1 VKKSK
6 VPSGWMSCSLGS
18 LGELSAGGTP
28 STRDRS
34 FWDKGTIRWMSS
46 GEIHQKHIREV
57 KGRITNKGYQNSN
70 AKLLPV
76 GTILIAL
83 AGQGKTRGTVA
94 ITNIEVTTNQS
105 VGAVKIKH
113 DKVLPL
119 YLFHNLDRRYQ
130 ELRRI
135 SLGDGRAGLNLDI
148 LRKLQVLLP
157 PLPEQKEIAK
167 ILSTWDRAIETL
179 AKLIVTK
186 TRLKKGLM
194 QKLLNSKGKQIILKD
209 IAEIVFSNVDKKSYS
224 GQRQVS
230 LCNYLDVYNNTYIT
244 SNLPFMQATA
254 SEAEINKFSLKE
266 GDVIITKDSETPED
280 IGIPAVVVEKLKG
293 VICGYH
299 LAIIRPDTDKI
310 NPVYL
315 AKELTTLRIKKQFY
329 KYANGAT
336 RFGLG
341 TGDIGKI
348 EIVVP
353 KLDDQVKISRLF
365 QSMDREASLF
375 AMVREH
381 WQSQKQGL
389 MQKLLTGKIRVKD
402 GAK

>member
-1 VKKSK
+1 
-6 VPSGWMSCSLGS
+6 
-18 LGELSAGGTP
+18 
-28 STRDRS
+28 
-34 FWDKGTIRWMSS
+34 
-46 GEIHQKHIREV
+46 
-57 KGRITNKGYQNSN
+57 
-70 AKLLPV
+70 
-76 GTILIAL
+76 
-83 AGQGKTRGTVA
+83 
-94 ITNIEVTTNQS
+94 
-105 VGAVKIKH
+105 
-113 DKVLPL
+113 
-119 YLFHNLDRRYQ
+119 
-130 ELRRI
+130 
-135 SLGDGRAGLNLDI
+135 
-148 LRKLQVLLP
+148 
-157 PLPEQKEIAK
+157 
-167 ILSTWDRAIETL
+167 
-179 AKLIVTK
+179 
-186 TRLKKGLM
+186 
-194 QKLLNSKGKQIILKD
+194 
-209 IAEIVFSNVDKKSYS
+209 
-224 GQRQVS
+224 
-230 LCNYLDVYNNTYIT
+230 
-244 SNLPFMQATA
+244 MQATA